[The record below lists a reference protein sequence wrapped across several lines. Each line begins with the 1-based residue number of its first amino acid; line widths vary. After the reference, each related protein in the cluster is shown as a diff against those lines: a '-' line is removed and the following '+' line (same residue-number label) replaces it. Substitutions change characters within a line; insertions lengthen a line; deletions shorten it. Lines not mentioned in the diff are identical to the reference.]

1 MNLDILAAEFWLIY
15 RRSEDLKESIG
26 GVVVKYWIS
35 IPFTN
40 GRKYRAWRQWVTSP
54 ISLSK
59 ERG

>member
-35 IPFTN
+35 IPLTN
-40 GRKYRAWRQWVTSP
+40 GRKYRA
-54 ISLSK
+54 
-59 ERG
+59 